1 VQKIACLRARVLCDD
16 SVDLTDRKDGNANY
30 GDEDL
35 FYQKSFFSGEEELYA
50 PIIRAHKKRKAF
62 F

>member
-16 SVDLTDRKDGNANY
+16 SVDLTARKDGKANY
-30 GDEDL
+30 GAEGL

-50 PIIRAHKKRKAF
+50 PIIGAHKKRGAF

>member
-1 VQKIACLRARVLCDD
+1 VQKIACLGARVLCVY
-16 SVDLTDRKDGNANY
+16 SVDLVARKDGNANY
-30 GDEDL
+30 GAEGL

>member
-1 VQKIACLRARVLCDD
+1 M
-16 SVDLTDRKDGNANY
+16 KDGNANY

-35 FYQKSFFSGEEELYA
+35 FYQKSFFSVDEELYA
-50 PIIRAHKKRKAF
+50 PIIGAHKKRGAF

>member
-1 VQKIACLRARVLCDD
+1 M
-16 SVDLTDRKDGNANY
+16 KDGNANY

-35 FYQKSFFSGEEELYA
+35 FYQKSFFSVDEELYA
-50 PIIRAHKKRKAF
+50 PIIGAHKKRGSF

>member
-16 SVDLTDRKDGNANY
+16 SVDLIAKKANN
-30 GDEDL
+30 GAEGL

-50 PIIRAHKKRKAF
+50 PIIGAHKKRGAF